1 MSFLKKL
8 GTVVL
13 KVIGIWTGIAPIVQ
27 GALPQGSVATT
38 IEDKLGKLFNLIVT
52 VEQTFTAAF
61 GANAKTGSDKLR
73 AAQPFVAQ
81 LIQQTDLLAG
91 KKPKDEV
98 LFQSA
103 TAALTGALADILNS
117 YGE

>member
-13 KVIGIWTGIAPIVQ
+13 KVVGIWAGIAPIVQ
-27 GALPQGSVATT
+27 GALPQSGVATA

-52 VEQTFTAAF
+52 VEQTFTSAF
-61 GANAKTGSDKLR
+61 GANAKTGSGKPR
-73 AAQPFVAQ
+73 AAEPFVAQ
-81 LIQQTDLLAG
+81 LIQQKDLAG
-91 KKPKDEV
+91 KKPKDEA

-103 TAALTGALADILNS
+103 TTQLTGAMADILNS

>member
-13 KVIGIWTGIAPIVQ
+13 KIVGIWTGIAPIL
-27 GALPQGSVATT
+27 GNALPAGAAA

-52 VEQTFTAAF
+52 VEQTFVAAF
-61 GANAKTGSDKLR
+61 GTDAKKGSDKLR

-91 KKPKDEV
+91 KKPKDEA
-98 LFQSA
+98 LFTDA
-103 TAALTGALADILNS
+103 TTRLTGALADILNS
-117 YGE
+117 YSE

>member
-13 KVIGIWTGIAPIVQ
+13 KVIGIWTGIAPIFGAALAQ
-27 GALPQGSVATT
+27 GGVVTA
-38 IEDKLGKLFNLIVT
+38 IEDKLGKLFNLIIT

-61 GANAKTGSDKLR
+61 GPDAKKGSDKLR

-81 LIQQTDLLAG
+81 LIQQADLLAG
-91 KKPKDEV
+91 KKPKDEA

-103 TAALTGALADILNS
+103 TAQLTGALADILNS

>member
-8 GTVVL
+8 GFVVL
-13 KVIGIWTGIAPIVQ
+13 KIIGIWTGLAPIIQ
-27 GALPQGSVATT
+27 GALPQGALAAT
-38 IEDKLGKLFNLIVT
+38 IEDKLGKLFNLIVS

-61 GANAKTGSDKLR
+61 GPNAKTGSDKLR

-81 LIQQTDLLAG
+81 LIQQTDLLIG
-91 KKPKDEV
+91 KKPKDEA
-98 LFQSA
+98 LFQTA
-103 TAALTGALADILNS
+103 TAQLTGALADILNS

>member
-8 GTVVL
+8 GTIVL
-13 KVIGIWTGIAPIVQ
+13 KVIGIWTGIAPIVE
-27 GALPQGSVATT
+27 GALPQGGTATT

-81 LIQQTDLLAG
+81 LIQQTDLLSG
-91 KKPKDEV
+91 KKPEDEA

-103 TAALTGALADILNS
+103 TTQLTGALADILNS